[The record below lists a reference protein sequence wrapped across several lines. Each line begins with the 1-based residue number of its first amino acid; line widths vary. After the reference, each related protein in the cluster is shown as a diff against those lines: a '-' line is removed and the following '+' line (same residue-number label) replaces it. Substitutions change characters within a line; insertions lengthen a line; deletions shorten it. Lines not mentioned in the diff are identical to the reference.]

1 MIISFDTFPK
11 HSNIQLMLV
20 FNESISK
27 NKHSNILL
35 MVMINSKRSQNIE
48 IYSTIGD
55 IVSSW

>member
-1 MIISFDTFPK
+1 
-11 HSNIQLMLV
+11 MLV